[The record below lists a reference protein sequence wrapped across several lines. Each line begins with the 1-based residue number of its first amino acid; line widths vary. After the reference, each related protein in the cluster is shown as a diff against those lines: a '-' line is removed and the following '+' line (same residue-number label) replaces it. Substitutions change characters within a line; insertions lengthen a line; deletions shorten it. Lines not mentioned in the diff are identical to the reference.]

1 MENIWHFDE
10 VNLYKILCPYKL
22 KSYAKVHYQ
31 NYNKGDIIYFQEEI
45 AQKVYL
51 VSKGKVKI
59 VSYNENG
66 EEIVKAIL
74 SKGEIFGEK
83 ALLGEGKREEF
94 ALSIVDNTALCP
106 MNIDNMYELMRNNKR
121 FSLRI
126 YKIIGLRMKRLERR
140 LERLLF
146 KDVKTRIV
154 EFIQD
159 LVEESGATTTQ
170 EFVLE
175 HPYTHKDIADLVGSR
190 RETISAILNKL
201 KTEGILDY
209 KRSHFRIIDY
219 KRLKDMSSA
228 DKTTNPKNSV

>member
-10 VNLYKILCPYKL
+10 VNLYKILCPYKI
-22 KSYAKVHYQ
+22 KDYAKVHYQ

-51 VSKGKVKI
+51 VNKGKVKI
-59 VSYNENG
+59 VSYNEAG

-83 ALLGEGKREEF
+83 ALLGEEKREEF
-94 ALSIVDNTALCP
+94 AVSISDNTALCP
-106 MNIDNMYELMRNNKR
+106 MNIDNMYELMRKNKR

-126 YKIIGLRMKRLERR
+126 YKIIGMRMKRLERR

-146 KDVKTRIV
+146 KDVKARII
-154 EFIQD
+154 EFIKD
-159 LVEESGATTTQ
+159 LIEESGAAVDGS
-170 EFVLE
+170 EFAIE
-175 HPYTHKDIADLVGSR
+175 HPYTHKDMADLIGSR

-201 KTEGILDY
+201 KEEGILDY
-209 KRSHFRIIDY
+209 KRNYFRIIDY
-219 KRLKDMSSA
+219 QRLKELSDS
-228 DKTTNPKNSV
+228 K